1 MANGNDGFY
10 EDYSNSFIK
19 FMNNNELSWC
29 NFLISDMNFQ
39 VGYGKGTE
47 EYAGI
52 VQHNKWNNSLS
63 EDILTASGKYIK
75 SILLN
80 NCSSYNNG
88 DYAIMTERNDEIAFW
103 QEDYR
108 SKISSIEFKKENS
121 IPENVIKY
129 WDVSLL
135 NDKKVWAYI
144 INDES
149 STENYKLLIIS
160 SNCINLPI
168 NCRNLFSD
176 FSKVIN
182 IKLENIKSDN
192 VMDLSHLFLHDS
204 AIFNIDGLNKLNTKN
219 VISMYD
225 TFSGCSSLKKLDLS
239 GWNVEKVSDF
249 INLFSG
255 CIELEEIKGINDWNT
270 NNVTGMSCTFLNC
283 QNISKLD
290 LSKWDLK
297 NVTNMTQTFWNMKK
311 LKNLFLNNTE
321 FNIDGL
327 KKYNRI
333 ITGCQEEINIYLK
346 DLSSAEFF
354 SNRLKENNVT
364 ANIYYGADNT
374 LYSE

>member
-1 MANGNDGFY
+1 
-10 EDYSNSFIK
+10 
-19 FMNNNELSWC
+19 
-29 NFLISDMNFQ
+29 
-39 VGYGKGTE
+39 
-47 EYAGI
+47 
-52 VQHNKWNNSLS
+52 
-63 EDILTASGKYIK
+63 
-75 SILLN
+75 
-80 NCSSYNNG
+80 
-88 DYAIMTERNDEIAFW
+88 MTERNDEIAFW